1 MSLNIARSIA
11 YGGIAAT
18 QVQISVPSANITNA
32 DTVVNK
38 NVAVGSTYLL
48 PAGGDPILS
57 PRIIRVG
64 FSLNF

>member
-1 MSLNIARSIA
+1 MRLAKTFRFGGRSFSP
-11 YGGIAAT
+11 
-18 QVQISVPSANITNA
+18 QVDFFNITNA